1 MSVGHAVGA
10 ELPPDTRPGALLL
23 GGLRRGALL
32 VFLPVFLAG
41 QALAWLTYAASGW
54 YHPWSWFKIGLA
66 ETLASVRV
74 PFTSTETADGVASVA
89 TLQVAMGAL
98 TIAVLVLAFRAGR
111 EQARGLEKRPAAS
124 ALAGSAVGLGF
135 ALPMFVAAFPITLGF
150 PQFGIDRLQPV
161 LWVAFTLPLAVA
173 GSAGAIGG
181 LAGAREQF
189 EGSSAWAARC
199 AAAARG
205 GATAFWWG
213 LVLSFVGF
221 LALAAVS
228 AGPPSAYARFV
239 GRTGGSGAATV
250 IQHAVLLPNQSAMI
264 LAVSMGA
271 TAELSVAGDAAVEL
285 DRSGVRTTSEA
296 GSFLAA
302 YVGADG
308 TRAAFPSWYA
318 LFLLVPALACVLG
331 GRAAA
336 AGTKPMG
343 ERLVR
348 GALAGVVFAVLCGL
362 AAWGATLVVPTWAN
376 ALGGSVSL
384 GTAPFTTTALALGW
398 GVVGGLV
405 GAAIRWPE
413 RAAGA

>member
-1 MSVGHAVGA
+1 
-10 ELPPDTRPGALLL
+10 
-23 GGLRRGALL
+23 
-32 VFLPVFLAG
+32 
-41 QALAWLTYAASGW
+41 
-54 YHPWSWFKIGLA
+54 
-66 ETLASVRV
+66 
-74 PFTSTETADGVASVA
+74 
-89 TLQVAMGAL
+89 
-98 TIAVLVLAFRAGR
+98 
-111 EQARGLEKRPAAS
+111 
-124 ALAGSAVGLGF
+124 
-135 ALPMFVAAFPITLGF
+135 
-150 PQFGIDRLQPV
+150 
-161 LWVAFTLPLAVA
+161 LWVAFALPLAVA
-173 GSAGAIGG
+173 GSAGAVGG
-181 LAGAREQF
+181 LAGAREQI
-189 EGSSAWAARC
+189 EGSSAWGARC

-228 AGPPSAYARFV
+228 AGPPGAYARFV

-302 YVGADG
+302 YVGAAG
-308 TRAAFPSWYA
+308 SRAAFPSWYA
-318 LFLLVPALACVLG
+318 LFLLIPALACVLG

-343 ERLVR
+343 ERIVR
-348 GALAGVVFAVLCGL
+348 GTSSGVVFAGLCGL
-362 AAWGATLVVPTWAN
+362 AAWGATLVVPTWAS

-384 GTAPFTTTALALGW
+384 GTPLFTTTALALGW
-398 GVVGGLV
+398 GTVGGLV
-405 GAAIRWPE
+405 GAAVPWPG
-413 RAAGA
+413 RAAA